1 MPDSYLDQRLVQ
13 ARTELLDAI
22 HQPSLDQITDRGRV
36 LRRRRRTVRSGIAL
50 AAVAAVTVAVL
61 RPWAGNPEATIQPA
75 ATPAATPTGAPVY
88 ADAGA
93 GVTINGLTESVAEV
107 PDVPGAIT
115 DVEFADP
122 DHGYLVTDRRTFAST
137 QDGGLTWQRRSLP
150 PDPGDELVLFPGGQL
165 ALGNGYLS
173 SDGGRTWRPAPD
185 LVTAA
190 PDTAA
195 PDTAAPDTA
204 APDTAGRDELLRL
217 GSPDTVEVWSPRYGR
232 RGVLAQPPPL
242 TVTWVAARPTPDGAW
257 WVGGT
262 AHDGSGRPALA
273 SSRDGGRTWQPV
285 TLDAPPG
292 QAQVSLLGRHA
303 YAIVLGADRKIRAI
317 LHSVDGGQTFTPTR
331 TGDDA
336 GAEPAT
342 DDAEPTTLAGEAVPL
357 LDGRL
362 LVTTAANHWYVSDD
376 DGATFTEAAGNLPIV
391 GAVRRTWAG
400 YVAYDL
406 FGPAPAGWAAF
417 SSDGSTWRKLHIR

>member
-1 MPDSYLDQRLVQ
+1 MPDSYLDERLAQ

-22 HQPSLDQITDRGRV
+22 HQPSLGEIAGRGRA
-36 LRRRRRTVRSGIAL
+36 LRRRRRAARSGIAL
-50 AAVAAVTVAVL
+50 AAVAAVAVAVL
-61 RPWAGNPEATIQPA
+61 RPWAGSPEATIQPA
-75 ATPAATPTGAPVY
+75 ATPTAGLVY
-88 ADAGA
+88 ADAGI
-93 GVTINGLTESVAEV
+93 TINGLEDVAAIPGI

-122 DHGYLVTDRRTFAST
+122 DHGYLITDRLTFAST

-150 PDPGDELVLFPGGQL
+150 PNPGELILFPDGRL
-165 ALGNGYLS
+165 ALSNGYLS
-173 SDGGRTWRPAPD
+173 SDGGRTWRSAPR
-185 LVTAA
+185 
-190 PDTAA
+190 PDTSAPAA
-195 PDTAAPDTA
+195 
-204 APDTAGRDELLRL
+204 AGKDELLRL
-217 GSPDTVEVWSPRYGR
+217 GSPGAVEVWSPQYGR
-232 RGVLAQPPPL
+232 TAVLAQPPPL
-242 TVTWVAARPTPDGAW
+242 TMTWVAARRTADGVW

-262 AHDGSGRPALA
+262 AQDGSGRPALA

-292 QAQVSLLGRHA
+292 QAQVSVLGRHA
-303 YAIVLGADRKIRAI
+303 YATVLGADRKIRAI
-317 LHSVDGGQTFTPTR
+317 LHSVDGGRTFAPTR
-331 TGDDA
+331 TDADADADAGAGADASGGGSA
-336 GAEPAT
+336 GAEPA
-342 DDAEPTTLAGEAVPL
+342 TLAGEAVPL

-362 LVTTAANHWYVSDD
+362 LVTTAAHRWYVSDD
-376 DGATFTEAAGNLPIV
+376 GGATFTEASGTLPMV